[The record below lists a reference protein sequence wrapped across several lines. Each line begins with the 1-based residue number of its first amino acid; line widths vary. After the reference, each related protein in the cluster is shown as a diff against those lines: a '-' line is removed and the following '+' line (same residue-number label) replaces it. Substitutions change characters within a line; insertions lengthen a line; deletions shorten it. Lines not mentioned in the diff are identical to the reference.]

1 MTRTVAGGEGDDG
14 SDGCAFRSPSV
25 RTLGVVALAC
35 LLFAG
40 VGLGAAVGPA
50 AAGDNVAVFSVE
62 PETTAVDPGDTVAV
76 RVGLESHGA
85 YGDAEVAAVDLWLD
99 YPTSHLAVERVESGN
114 WFAEASADAAES
126 PDYAETVRVSDAGV
140 VSVDQSLR
148 NPREQATTGVAHF
161 ATITFRVRDEA
172 DPATVRVDA
181 SRSEV
186 MLTSQYPQPVA
197 DAYADLNVSGGGPDA
212 DPAYAENP
220 SFEAFGEGAGSGDD
234 GESEGDAETETPGEA
249 TPTEVRTGTDASAP
263 GFGAAVAL
271 LALLLAALV
280 GRRR

>member
-1 MTRTVAGGEGDDG
+1 MTRVDAGGDDG
-14 SDGCAFRSPSV
+14 AVGRARGCPGV
-25 RTLGVVALAC
+25 RALTAAALAC

-62 PETTAVDPGDTVAV
+62 PETAAAEPGDTFSV

-99 YPTSHLAVERVESGN
+99 YPASHLAVERVEPGD
-114 WFAEASADAAES
+114 WFAEASADAADS
-126 PDYAETVRVSDAGV
+126 PDYAETVRNAESGV

-161 ATITFRVRDEA
+161 ATVTFRVRDEA
-172 DPATVRVDA
+172 DPATARIDA

-186 MLTSQYPQPVA
+186 RLTSQYPQPVA
-197 DAYADLNVSGGGPDA
+197 DAYADVNVSGGGPDA
-212 DPAYAENP
+212 DPAYVEEPAFESFGGEEEESRTTSATTMTGGGDSTGAAE
-220 SFEAFGEGAGSGDD
+220 SGS
-234 GESEGDAETETPGEA
+234 ESG
-249 TPTEVRTGTDASAP
+249 VSAP
-263 GFGAAVAL
+263 GFGPVVAL
-271 LALLLAALV
+271 LALLAAALLD
-280 GRRR
+280 RR

>member
-1 MTRTVAGGEGDDG
+1 MTRAGAGGDDG
-14 SDGCAFRSPSV
+14 AGGPEVRRPSV
-25 RTLGVVALAC
+25 RPLAAATLAC

-62 PETTAVDPGDTVAV
+62 PETTTAEPGDTVSV

-99 YPTSHLAVERVESGN
+99 YPTSHLAVERVEPGD
-114 WFAEASADAAES
+114 WFAEASADAADS
-126 PDYAETVRVSDAGV
+126 PDYAESVRNAESGV

-161 ATITFRVRDEA
+161 ATVTFRVRDEA
-172 DPATVRVDA
+172 DPATARIDA

-186 MLTSQYPQPVA
+186 LLTSQYPQPVA
-197 DAYADLNVSGGGPDA
+197 DAYADVNVSGGGPDA
-212 DPAYAENP
+212 DPAYVEEPAFE
-220 SFEAFGEGAGSGDD
+220 SFGGGGEEAKTTSAP
-234 GESEGDAETETPGEA
+234 AETGDGDS
-249 TPTEVRTGTDASAP
+249 TGAAESGSESGVSVP
-263 GFGAAVAL
+263 GFGPVVAL
-271 LALLLAALV
+271 LALLAAALL
-280 GRRR
+280 GRR